1 MLKYAVSMID
11 IIEVEHHGDRAGRG
25 FVDFPFTLYANSPCW
40 VPPFKRDMHRIL
52 ARNHPLFE
60 HAKGVFFT
68 AFAGDKPAGR
78 VAVIDKDPDG
88 EAEDP
93 RAANFCF
100 FDSIDSEETAAALFE
115 AAEAWA
121 RKRQISVMT
130 GPGFSRGIYGRGVLV
145 EGFEYCASMMLS
157 GYNYRY
163 YEKLIE
169 SAGYSTELDYLS
181 AVIDVQTFLMP
192 ERISRIA
199 EATEKRGRFEIL
211 KVSSK
216 SELRRILSPLGEMY
230 NETLGQPGEADR
242 LAGGEAEAI
251 KKDLLTITDHRLIK
265 ILTYDA
271 KVVGF
276 LFTFRDLSD
285 ALQRGKGKITPVRI
299 FRLRRE
305 SRRSKDLVVN
315 GIGILPE
322 YQRLGGNA
330 LLYKELERTVR
341 ENVKNARVCELVRI
355 PETAWLLLSDLQSL
369 GARIHKK
376 HRVYEKRL

>member
-1 MLKYAVSMID
+1 MID
-11 IIEVEHHGDRAGRG
+11 IIEVEHSTDRAGRE
-25 FVDFPFTLYANSPCW
+25 FTDFPFTLYANSPCW

-52 ARNHPLFE
+52 AREHPLFE
-60 HAKGVFFT
+60 HAEGAFFT
-68 AFAGDKPAGR
+68 AFAGGKPSGR
-78 VAVIDKDPDG
+78 VAVIDVDPDG

-93 RAANFCF
+93 RVANFCF
-100 FDSIDSEETAAALFE
+100 FDSVDSEEIAAALFE
-115 AAEAWA
+115 AAEEWA
-121 RKRQISVMT
+121 RKRYMSVMT
-130 GPGFSRGIYGRGVLV
+130 GPGLSSGIYGRGVLV
-145 EGFEYCASMMLS
+145 EGFEYCAAMMMS

-163 YEKLIE
+163 YGGLIE
-169 SAGYSTELDYLS
+169 SAGYSKELDYLS
-181 AVIDVQTFLMP
+181 AVIDVQTFQMP

-199 EATEKRGRFEIL
+199 EVTEGRGHFEIL
-211 KVSSK
+211 QISSK
-216 SELRRILSPLGEMY
+216 RELRRILSPLGEMY
-230 NETLGQPGEADR
+230 SQTLAQPGEANR
-242 LAGGEAEAI
+242 LAGGEVEAI
-251 KKDLLTITDHRLIK
+251 KRDLLTVTEPGLIK

-276 LFTFRDLSD
+276 LCTFRDLSD
-285 ALQRGKGKITPVRI
+285 ALQRGKGKITPIRI
-299 FRLRRE
+299 YQLRRE

-322 YQRLGGNA
+322 YQRLGGNS

-376 HRVYEKRL
+376 HRVYVKQL